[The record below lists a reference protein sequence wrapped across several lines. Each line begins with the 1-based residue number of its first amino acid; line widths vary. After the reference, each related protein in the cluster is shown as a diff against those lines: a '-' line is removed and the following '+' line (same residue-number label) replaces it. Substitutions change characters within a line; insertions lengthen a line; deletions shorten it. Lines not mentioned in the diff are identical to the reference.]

1 MDAESRADSQ
11 TYLGVLWSR
20 SFSPSTDSARG
31 PGALPCFKVA
41 KERWLT
47 TSGVTIM
54 KKNRNELS
62 HLNERVSNAT
72 C

>member
-1 MDAESRADSQ
+1 MP
-11 TYLGVLWSR
+11 
-20 SFSPSTDSARG
+20 SPGRIPRRTWACCGLAHSLLRLTARG